1 MSNACPRRL
10 FSKSAL
16 PGWVFML
23 GALAIGSTVVGCGE
37 SAEAIKIEQRLKD
50 QQLAKSRA
58 AKPVEP
64 AASIPVQDWSGK
76 RNAMVAPGVYGFGRL
91 DPSSAY
97 AIDTGEGVILIDTG
111 VDESAVSVRESLIE
125 FGLKM
130 EDVKYVLLTHAHY
143 DHVFGSNRIREVSG
157 ATVCAGAGDVDVL
170 KNADEFA
177 LFSLFPKTEFSGT
190 PIVVDRALQ
199 DGDIIELGDTTIH
212 ALACPGHT
220 PGSMCFLTEKEGV
233 RILFSGDV
241 IASFRF
247 GPATYPVSISPKYR
261 GDAAAYLKTINGLL
275 EREVPDLLLP
285 GHPRQHVFSR
295 SMKMSV
301 EEWRALLLPARNE
314 VQAVVQRQQEDGKDY
329 LDGIPKEIESGLYY
343 LGDLDRV
350 AVYGLISADT
360 FIVVNAP
367 GGNQWIE
374 WLQDQFETLAIEFRK
389 PDAVLLTS
397 LDESNS
403 SGLVDIDPTIAV
415 MAPGGHVVFGADD
428 QRRPAL
434 NEEALQ
440 DLASVPVEVISIGD
454 PDPFALAY
462 VLTINE
468 KRVLV
473 TSSAPRNISL
483 DWVSRKS
490 GEATGSL
497 LQPQATD
504 LRTQI
509 QASASERANYSVALD
524 AVADVRP
531 DIWLPSLPLTG
542 QNANLYDQSWNR
554 IMNANRDQLSSG
566 IPR

>member
-1 MSNACPRRL
+1 MSDASPRPL
-10 FSKSAL
+10 FSSVAL
-16 PGWVFML
+16 PGWVFVL
-23 GALAIGSTVVGCGE
+23 VVLAIGMTVVGCGE
-37 SAEAIKIEQRLKD
+37 STEAIRIQERLKD
-50 QQLAKSRA
+50 QQLAKSRS
-58 AKPVEP
+58 AKPAEP
-64 AASIPVQDWSGK
+64 VASVPVQDWSGT
-76 RNAMVAPGVYGFGRL
+76 RNAMVAPGIYGLGRL

-97 AIDTGEGVILIDTG
+97 AIDTGAGVILIDTG
-111 VDESAVSVRESLIE
+111 VHESAVAVKESLIE

-157 ATVCAGAGDVDVL
+157 ATVCVGAGDVDVL

-177 LFSLFPKTEFSGT
+177 LFSLFPRTDFSGT

-199 DGDIIELGDTTIH
+199 DGDTIELGATTIH
-212 ALACPGHT
+212 AIACPGHT
-220 PGSMCFLTEKEGV
+220 PGSMCFLTEKEGMQ
-233 RILFSGDV
+233 ILFSGDV

-261 GDAAAYLKTINGLL
+261 GDAATYLKTINGLL

-285 GHPRQHVFSR
+285 GHPRQHFFSR
-295 SMKMSV
+295 SMKMSQ

-329 LDGIPKEIESGLYY
+329 LDGIPKEIEVGLYY
-343 LGDLDRV
+343 LGNLENV
-350 AVYGLISADT
+350 AVYGLISADA
-360 FIVVNAP
+360 FIVINAP
-367 GGNQWIE
+367 GGNQWTE
-374 WLQDQFETLAIEFRK
+374 WLRDQFETLAIEFRE

-397 LDESNS
+397 LVETDS
-403 SGLVDIDPTIAV
+403 SGLVDIAPTTPV
-415 MAPGGHVVFGADD
+415 MASGRHQAFGTDD
-428 QRRPAL
+428 QRRPVL
-434 NEEALQ
+434 DEEALR
-440 DLASVPVEVISIGD
+440 DLADVPVEVISIGD

-462 VLTINE
+462 VFTINE

-473 TSSAPRNISL
+473 TSSAPRNIAL

-490 GEATGSL
+490 GAATGSL

-509 QASASERANYSVALD
+509 QASELERARYTVALD
-524 AVADVRP
+524 AVAEVRP

-554 IMNANRDQLSSG
+554 IMNANRDH
-566 IPR
+566 IK